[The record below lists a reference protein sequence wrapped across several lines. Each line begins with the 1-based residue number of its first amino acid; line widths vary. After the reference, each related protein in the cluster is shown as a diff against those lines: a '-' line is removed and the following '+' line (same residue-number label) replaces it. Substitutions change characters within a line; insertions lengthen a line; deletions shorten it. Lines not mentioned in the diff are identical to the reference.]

1 MNLLLARHGET
12 DWNARGHIQGVSDT
26 ELNDTGRRQA
36 EDLAQRLGQSGVTID
51 CCYTSPLR
59 RARETAEI
67 VCQTLV
73 LSPVVVEDFREVSF
87 GLWEGHTWDEVEA
100 EWQGLYTAYQRD
112 RRSIRPPEGE
122 SYGDLLD
129 RVLPALARL
138 EHAGPG
144 TALVVCHS
152 AVIKAVLGHRAGVPF
167 DNELLKAYMLDN
179 AQWVAL

>member
-1 MNLLLARHGET
+1 MKLLLARHGET
-12 DWNARGHIQGVSDT
+12 DWNARGHIQGVSDI
-26 ELNDTGRRQA
+26 ELNEKGRAQA
-36 EDLAQRLGQSGVTID
+36 RDLALHILESGEKISV
-51 CCYTSPLR
+51 CYTSPLR

-67 VCQTLV
+67 VCQA
-73 LSPVVVEDFREVSF
+73 LSLEPIQLEALREVSF
-87 GLWEGHTWDEVEA
+87 GLWEGCSWEEVEA
-100 EWQGLYTAYQRD
+100 QWRACYESYQHD

-129 RVLPALARL
+129 RVLPALEAL
-138 EHAGPG
+138 EGAGDG

-167 DNELLKAYMLDN
+167 DNRILERYMVGN